1 MNKKVITFCVYGKD
15 PKYSVGIL
23 NAVQSAI
30 TYYDDWEIWV
40 YVCNGGY
47 LSVPEETLNDLN
59 KMTCKVIPYKDYSS
73 GLTCEGMFRRFS
85 LFNDETVDYWISR
98 DADSRCTLREKKM
111 VDEWVDSKKTIHTI
125 LDHGCH
131 RDVMGGTFGV
141 CNINLREKYPEKLVD
156 IDNFLY
162 NLVIVKGKQINK
174 YNDDQEWLRS
184 FLQEIVVKYNDF
196 LVHIPKTLNHTN
208 RIYGKDIADL
218 SNCYIV
224 TEYTRNFVGKPSNT
238 TT

>member
-1 MNKKVITFCVYGKD
+1 
-15 PKYSVGIL
+15 
-23 NAVQSAI
+23 
-30 TYYDDWEIWV
+30 
-40 YVCNGGY
+40 
-47 LSVPEETLNDLN
+47 
-59 KMTCKVIPYKDYSS
+59 
-73 GLTCEGMFRRFS
+73 
-85 LFNDETVDYWISR
+85 
-98 DADSRCTLREKKM
+98 M

-141 CNINLREKYPEKLVD
+141 CNINLREKYPEKVVD

-174 YNDDQEWLRS
+174 YNDDQGWLRS

-196 LVHIPKTLNHTN
+196 LVHIPKTLIHTK
-208 RIYGKDIADL
+208 RIYGKNIADL

-224 TEYTRNFVGKPSNT
+224 TEYTRNFVGKPKPSNT

>member
-1 MNKKVITFCVYGKD
+1 MNTKVVAFCVYGKN
-15 PKYSVGIL
+15 PKYSKGIIK
-23 NAVQSAI
+23 AVESAI
-30 TYYDDWEIWV
+30 TYYNDWEIWV
-40 YVCNGGY
+40 YVCNNGE
-47 LSVPEETLNDLN
+47 LCVPEETINNL
-59 KMTCKVIPYKDYSS
+59 KRIKCKIILYEDYSS
-73 GLTCEGMFRRFS
+73 GLTCEGMFRRFT

-141 CNINLREKYPEKLVD
+141 CNINLREKYPEKVID

-196 LVHIPKTLNHTN
+196 LVHIPKNLIHTN
-208 RIYGKDIADL
+208 RIYGKDITAL

-224 TEYTRNFVGKPSNT
+224 TEYTRNFVGKPSIP
-238 TT
+238 